1 MLQTD
6 AIQLSRVSLRFAESD
21 EGALFEDFSLG
32 FASGKITV
40 LMGGSGSGKTT
51 LARISSGRIAVPSG
65 IIERC
70 SSLSAPADCVYVDQD
85 AWNSVFPYRTV
96 EQNLNWTLAHLGWK
110 SEIAS
115 IRTAHLLSAFD
126 LAHKKAAY
134 PRDLSGGQRQRLAL
148 LRCLVWEPKCMI
160 MDESLSALDDTTK
173 NKVIDLL
180 ISEVRTRSM
189 TLIHVTHNPMEAL
202 ALADHIVVIGG
213 RPARIQAEFEGG
225 FQETTRTRTTE
236 FEQVQSRLMAA
247 LRNAV

>member
-1 MLQTD
+1 MPQTD
-6 AIQLSRVSLRFAESD
+6 AIQLSRISLRFAESD
-21 EGALFEDFSLG
+21 EGPLFEDFSLG
-32 FASGKITV
+32 FAAGKITV

-51 LARISSGRIAVPSG
+51 LARIASGRIAAPSG
-65 IIERC
+65 IIERS

-115 IRTAHLLSAFD
+115 RRVAHLLSAFD

-160 MDESLSALDDTTK
+160 MDESLSALDETTK

-180 ISEVRTRSM
+180 IGEVRTRGM
-189 TLIHVTHNPMEAL
+189 TLVHVTHNPIEAL

-225 FQETTRTRTTE
+225 FQETTRTRTAE

-247 LRNAV
+247 LRHAL